1 MVITGMVAGN
11 VGVVVVRGFRCSIR
25 HRPATATKAV
35 FAAIILNI
43 PYNGNSES
51 RFKPRRVGKPYRNT
65 LQYNLYNVAI

>member
-25 HRPATATKAV
+25 HRPAAAAKAV
-35 FAAIILNI
+35 FTAIMLNMV
-43 PYNGNSES
+43 YNGSSNL
-51 RFKPRRVGKPYRNT
+51 RFKPQKAGQPYRNT